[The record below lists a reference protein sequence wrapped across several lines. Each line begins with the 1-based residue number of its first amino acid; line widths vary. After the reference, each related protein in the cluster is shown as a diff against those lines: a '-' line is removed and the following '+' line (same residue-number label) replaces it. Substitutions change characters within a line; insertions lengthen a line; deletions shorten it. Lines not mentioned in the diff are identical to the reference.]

1 MKLYPVVITCMQ
13 FLRILALLAVLLSP
27 LTLHSTDV
35 YISSQG
41 VVQIRAN
48 INPHIVSGDPKL
60 GNTVLVVSAPAT
72 KGGIH
77 VVTPCEHRESVLHKE
92 AKEDGTMVYI
102 IQVAFP
108 VACESTDVSIG
119 DWENIF
125 TDTALRLP
133 IESFSKMEN
142 SLINTDSTR
151 LLGIMRAPA
160 LPIPEKKPTI
170 ADKLQ
175 HLQVVY
181 KNLDITLVGDTARDI
196 LHDRENGKY
205 ISPVA

>member
-1 MKLYPVVITCMQ
+1 
-13 FLRILALLAVLLSP
+13 
-27 LTLHSTDV
+27 
-35 YISSQG
+35 
-41 VVQIRAN
+41 
-48 INPHIVSGDPKL
+48 
-60 GNTVLVVSAPAT
+60 
-72 KGGIH
+72 
-77 VVTPCEHRESVLHKE
+77 
-92 AKEDGTMVYI
+92 MVYI